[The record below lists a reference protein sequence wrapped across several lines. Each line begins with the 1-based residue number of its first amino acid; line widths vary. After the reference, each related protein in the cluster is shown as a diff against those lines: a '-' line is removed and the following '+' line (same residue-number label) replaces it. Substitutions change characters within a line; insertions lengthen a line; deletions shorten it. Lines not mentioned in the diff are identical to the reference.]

1 MISLNIMED
10 EVGSEQNT
18 HIRNKEVSDLC
29 YFMRR
34 CKKQKKTYTP
44 HTHHVSKFFFTPFLK
59 SFILI
64 I

>member
-1 MISLNIMED
+1 MISLNIIMKD
-10 EVGSEQNT
+10 EVGSEHTNV
-18 HIRNKEVSDLC
+18 RNKEVSDLC